1 MLQLYEYR
9 IGDTVELQVQ
19 RNQSNATAAV
29 TVAENQDDP
38 QRLADLVDPEK
49 ALIPELAILGLT
61 IDDTIRDI
69 LPPLRVPDGVLVA
82 ALAGP
87 PRYFGDE
94 LQQADIIHAVNGQPV
109 TSVEALRSELGRPN
123 RAGTFVLQVERQGSL
138 RFLVLETN

>member
-1 MLQLYEYR
+1 MYSPCRKRSECSRRKLR
-9 IGDTVELQVQ
+9 IGDTVELKVLRNQ
-19 RNQSNATAAV
+19 RNLMATV
-29 TVAENQDDP
+29 TVAANQDAP

-82 ALAGP
+82 AQAGP

-94 LQQADIIHAVNGQPV
+94 LHQADII
-109 TSVEALRSELGRPN
+109 
-123 RAGTFVLQVERQGSL
+123 
-138 RFLVLETN
+138 